1 MKIHFK
7 TLFRRDFD
15 VKAMPTDT
23 IGTLK
28 ERVFL
33 KYGVCP
39 NEQRLI
45 YKGREPD
52 DSCTL
57 AERGIQEGDT
67 IHLVLRLK
75 AGKPVVLFY
84 SPKGVTLKNVTAS
97 VKLSKEFDFTA
108 IYPKAAAGGGEGE
121 GEGETVTWRISRID
135 PDGTLILEDDPHT
148 RWTYLFW
155 EFTGNSQ
162 SAVIGIPALFE
173 EPSSTMLTDGTHAAE
188 FLTRLLDALGLT
200 PRERDDMVTYW
211 LRSVQG
217 AKHLLV
223 RVVRQSDLASCA
235 ALNVEVEDDAPV
247 GVSVHRVYL
256 LLHPCEELDE
266 EVAAKMLREPC
277 VPENVRDEF
286 PITRDPSE
294 LTVVEWGGVLLPE

>member
-1 MKIHFK
+1 MK
-7 TLFRRDFD
+7 
-15 VKAMPTDT
+15 
-23 IGTLK
+23 LK
-28 ERVFL
+28 ILDHEGIP
-33 KYGVCP
+33 YDD
-39 NEQRLI
+39 QRLL
-45 YKGREPD
+45 YNGKQPED
-52 DSCTL
+52 NCTL
-57 AERGIQEGDT
+57 AERGIKDGDT
-67 IHLVLRLK
+67 LYVVLRLR
-75 AGKPVVLFY
+75 GDKPVILLY
-84 SPKGVTLKNVTAS
+84 PPKGVTLENVTAS
-97 VKLSKEFDFTA
+97 VELGKEFDFTA
-108 IYPKAAAGGGEGE
+108 VYPKAQKEEEAAEGE
-121 GEGETVTWRISRID
+121 GKGKAITWRASRVD
-135 PDGTLILEDDPHT
+135 PDGTITLEDDSHT
-148 RWTYLFW
+148 RCTYLFW
-155 EFTGNSQ
+155 EFTGSPQ
-162 SAVIGIPALFE
+162 STVIGIPALFE

-188 FLTRLLDALGLT
+188 FLARLLDALGLT

-286 PITRDPSE
+286 PIARDPSE